1 MPVRRAARRLLM
13 LPLTDVAD
21 LVVAQ
26 ALLLSARRALRRR
39 PLGQLLHP
47 VARLAI
53 VDDRPCA
60 PYVERM
66 ATAIDRVARF
76 GVFRPTC
83 LVRAIALERVAR
95 EIEPRAAVRIGV
107 VRKPTALL
115 AHAWLECGG
124 RVVGDDPVRVSRFVP
139 LHDFTALMK

>member
-1 MPVRRAARRLLM
+1 MSMRRAARRLVT
-13 LPLTDVAD
+13 LPLTEVAD

-26 ALLLSARRALRRR
+26 GLLLSARRALRRR
-39 PLGQLLHP
+39 PLGQLLQP
-47 VARLAI
+47 VDALGV

-60 PYVERM
+60 PHVERM

-83 LVRAIALERVAR
+83 LVRAIALERVASGS
-95 EIEPRAAVRIGV
+95 EPRAAVRIGV
-107 VRKPTALL
+107 FRKSTALL

-124 RVVGDDPVRVSRFVP
+124 RVVGDDPVRVSRYVP